1 MSNVFKKLQD
11 ARVRLQK
18 TELSKSG
25 RNKFAGYEYFEL
37 GDFIPAVQKICNDVG
52 LCGVINYTQITA
64 TLSIHD
70 TDGEG
75 VIVFESPMSTAAL
88 KGCHEV
94 QNLGAVQSYLR
105 RYLWMTAF
113 EIVEHDGLDA
123 TTGGEAPVQKKV
135 EVKAAPKVEVKA
147 APKADDAADV
157 PTPRK
162 YVFVGVFSPALFVDK
177 MLEWGKEATS
187 IEGLSS
193 LWKGN
198 FQQLGLLQKEDAAGF
213 DELKRSF
220 VNIKNK
226 LKEVK

>member
-25 RNKFAGYEYFEL
+25 QNKFAGYEYFEL
-37 GDFIPAVQKICNDVG
+37 GDFIPAVQQICNDVG
-52 LCGVINYTQITA
+52 LCGVISYTTSIA
-64 TLSIHD
+64 SLTLHD

-75 VIVFESPMSTAAL
+75 FVVFDSPMSTAAL

-94 QNLGAVQSYLR
+94 QNLGAVQSYIR

-147 APKADDAADV
+147 APKADAADV
-157 PTPRK
+157 PTPMK
-162 YVFVGVFSPALFVDK
+162 YVFVGEFSPALFVDK
-177 MLEWGKEATS
+177 MLEWSKEATS
-187 IEGLSS
+187 TGGLSS
-193 LWKGN
+193 LWKEN
-198 FQQLGLLQKEDAAGF
+198 LQTVKLLEKQDAARH
-213 DELKRSF
+213 DELVEKFRE
-220 VNIKNK
+220 IKNK

>member
-37 GDFIPAVQKICNDVG
+37 GDFIPAVQQICNDVG
-52 LCGVINYTQITA
+52 LGGVINYTQTTA

-123 TTGGEAPVQKKV
+123 VTGAEAPVQKKV
-135 EVKAAPKVEVKA
+135 EVKAAPKVEAKA
-147 APKADDAADV
+147 ATKADVVFDAETFKA
-157 PTPRK
+157 
-162 YVFVGVFSPALFVDK
+162 A
-177 MLEWGKEATS
+177 MLDWGKATTS
-187 IEGLSS
+187 TSGLSG
-193 LWKGN
+193 LWKEN
-198 FQQLGLLQKEDAAGF
+198 LPQLGLLEEQDAAGF
-213 DELKRSF
+213 DELKEKFRE
-220 VNIKNK
+220 IKNK

>member
-135 EVKAAPKVEVKA
+135 EVKAAPKVEV
-147 APKADDAADV
+147 APKADAADV

-162 YVFVGVFSPALFVDK
+162 YVFVGEFSPALFVDK
-177 MLEWGKEATS
+177 MLEWSKEATS
-187 IEGLSS
+187 TGGLSS
-193 LWKGN
+193 LLKEN
-198 FQQLGLLQKEDAAGF
+198 LQQLRLLEKQDAAGF
-213 DELKRSF
+213 DELKEKLLE
-220 VNIKNK
+220 IKNK

>member
-37 GDFIPAVQKICNDVG
+37 GDFIPAVQQICNDVG
-52 LCGVINYTQITA
+52 LCGVISYTTSVA
-64 TLSIHD
+64 SLTLHD

-75 VIVFESPMSTAAL
+75 YVVFDSPMSTAAL

-123 TTGGEAPVQKKV
+123 TTVGEALVQKKV
-135 EVKAAPKVEVKA
+135 GVKAAPKVEA
-147 APKADDAADV
+147 APKVDAADV
-157 PTPRK
+157 PTPQK
-162 YVFVGVFSPALFVDK
+162 YVFVGEFSPALFVDK
-177 MLEWGKEATS
+177 MLEWSKEATS
-187 IEGLSS
+187 TGGLSS
-193 LWKGN
+193 LWKAN
-198 FQQLGLLQKEDAAGF
+198 LQTIGLLDKQDAASHN
-213 DELKRSF
+213 ELVEKFRE
-220 VNIKNK
+220 IKNK

>member
-52 LCGVINYTQITA
+52 LCGVINYTQTTA

-70 TDGEG
+70 TDGES

-123 TTGGEAPVQKKV
+123 TTVGEAPVQKKV
-135 EVKAAPKVEVKA
+135 EVKAAPKA
-147 APKADDAADV
+147 DAADV

-162 YVFVGVFSPALFVDK
+162 YVFVGEFSPALFVDK
-177 MLEWGKEATS
+177 MLEWSKEATS
-187 IEGLSS
+187 TGGLSS
-193 LWKGN
+193 LWKAN
-198 FQQLGLLQKEDAAGF
+198 LQTIGLLDKQDAASHN
-213 DELKRSF
+213 ELVEKFRE
-220 VNIKNK
+220 IKNK

>member
-135 EVKAAPKVEVKA
+135 EVKAAPKVEA
-147 APKADDAADV
+147 APKADAADV

-162 YVFVGVFSPALFVDK
+162 YVFVGEFSPALFVDK
-177 MLEWGKEATS
+177 MLEWSKEATS
-187 IEGLSS
+187 TGGLSS
-193 LWKGN
+193 LWKAN
-198 FQQLGLLQKEDAAGF
+198 LQTIGLLDKQDAASHN
-213 DELKRSF
+213 ELVEKFRE
-220 VNIKNK
+220 IKNK

>member
-37 GDFIPAVQKICNDVG
+37 GDFIPAVQQICNDVG
-52 LCGVINYTQITA
+52 LCGVINYTQTTA

-70 TDGEG
+70 TDGDG

-123 TTGGEAPVQKKV
+123 VTGAEAPVQKK
-135 EVKAAPKVEVKA
+135 PEVKA
-147 APKADDAADV
+147 APKAEVKAAPKTDVVFDAETFKA
-157 PTPRK
+157 
-162 YVFVGVFSPALFVDK
+162 A
-177 MLEWGKEATS
+177 MLDWGNATTS
-187 IEGLSS
+187 VIGLSS
-193 LWKGN
+193 LWKEN
-198 FQQLGLLQKEDAAGF
+198 LPQLGLLEEQDAAGF
-213 DELKRSF
+213 DELKEKFRE
-220 VNIKNK
+220 IKNK

>member
-123 TTGGEAPVQKKV
+123 TTVGEAPVQKKV

-147 APKADDAADV
+147 APKADVAFDAETFKAV
-157 PTPRK
+157 
-162 YVFVGVFSPALFVDK
+162 
-177 MLEWGKEATS
+177 MLDWGKEATS
-187 IEGLSS
+187 TGGLSS
-193 LWKGN
+193 LWKEN
-198 FQQLGLLQKEDAAGF
+198 LQQLGLLEKQDAAGF
-213 DELKRSF
+213 EELKEKFRE
-220 VNIKNK
+220 IKNK

>member
-25 RNKFAGYEYFEL
+25 QNKFAGYEYFEL
-37 GDFIPAVQKICNDVG
+37 GDFIPAVQQICNDVG
-52 LCGVINYTQITA
+52 LCGVISYTTSIA
-64 TLSIHD
+64 SLTLHD

-75 VIVFESPMSTAAL
+75 FVVFDSPMSTAAL

-135 EVKAAPKVEVKA
+135 EVKAAPK
-147 APKADDAADV
+147 ADV
-157 PTPRK
+157 AFDAETFK
-162 YVFVGVFSPALFVDK
+162 AV
-177 MLEWGKEATS
+177 MLDWGKEATS
-187 IEGLSS
+187 TGGLSS
-193 LWKGN
+193 LWKEN
-198 FQQLGLLQKEDAAGF
+198 LQTVKLLEKQDAARH
-213 DELKRSF
+213 DELVEKFRE
-220 VNIKNK
+220 IKNK

>member
-37 GDFIPAVQKICNDVG
+37 GDFIPAVQQICNDVG
-52 LCGVINYTQITA
+52 LCGVISYTASIA
-64 TLSIHD
+64 SLTLHD

-75 VIVFESPMSTAAL
+75 IVVFDSPMSTAAL

-123 TTGGEAPVQKKV
+123 TTGSEAPVQKKV
-135 EVKAAPKVEVKA
+135 EVKAAPKVGAKA
-147 APKADDAADV
+147 APKADVADV
-157 PTPRK
+157 PEIPK
-162 YVFVGVFSPALFVDK
+162 YEFAGEFSPALFMEK
-177 MLEWGKEATS
+177 MLEWGKAATS
-187 IEGLSS
+187 TGGLSS
-193 LWKGN
+193 LWKKN
-198 FQQLGLLQKEDAAGF
+198 LQSLGLLEKQDAAGF
-213 DELKRSF
+213 EELKNAFRE
-220 VNIKNK
+220 IKNN

>member
-52 LCGVINYTQITA
+52 LCGVINYTQTTA

-70 TDGEG
+70 TDGDG

-123 TTGGEAPVQKKV
+123 VTGAEAPVQKKV
-135 EVKAAPKVEVKA
+135 EVKAAPKVEAKA
-147 APKADDAADV
+147 ATKADVVFDAETFKA
-157 PTPRK
+157 
-162 YVFVGVFSPALFVDK
+162 A
-177 MLEWGKEATS
+177 MLDWGKATTS
-187 IEGLSS
+187 TSGLSG
-193 LWKGN
+193 LWKEN
-198 FQQLGLLQKEDAAGF
+198 LPQLGLLEEQDAAGF
-213 DELKRSF
+213 DELKEKFRE
-220 VNIKNK
+220 IKNK